1 MKSKVLKISISVL
14 IVLLIFGII
23 ILFNSREALEQQLS
37 LATSNIKAYVNENS
51 LLKENIIAFQLK
63 IDQLNYY
70 NDSIIDK
77 MNQVRK
83 ELDIKDKELKS
94 IQYISSSLSKSDTIV
109 FNDTIFKYPTLNLDT
124 VLGDAWYQINLS
136 LKYPNTVAINPN
148 FISEKYIVASYK
160 KETIDPPKK
169 WWILRIFQKKHKVI
183 RVDVVEKN
191 PYIDNKQC
199 KFIEIVK

>member
-1 MKSKVLKISISVL
+1 MKSKVLKISIV
-14 IVLLIFGII
+14 IFTVLLIFNII
-23 ILFNSREALEQQLS
+23 TLFNSKKALEQKLS
-37 LATSNIKAYVNENS
+37 LATSNIKAYANENS
-51 LLKENIIAFQLK
+51 SLRQDVIAFQLK
-63 IDQLNYY
+63 VDQLSYY
-70 NDSIIDK
+70 NDSIIDR

-83 ELDIKDKELKS
+83 ELDVKDKELKS
-94 IQYISSSLSKSDTIV
+94 IQYILSNLSKSDTIV

-124 VLGDAWYQINLS
+124 VLGDTWYRINLS
-136 LKYPNTVAINPN
+136 LKYPNTITINPN

-169 WWILRIFQKKHKVI
+169 WWILRLFQKKHKVI